1 MQLRRYRSIA
11 GLFSLYLFFCSL
23 VVSLLFITG
32 NLQSFLESTNRL
44 LLDILEWVLFVFI
57 ITDLYYIIFFLS
69 EYAGISRKRGR
80 VEKRLGAMWS
90 SIGFAYGVVYLLFI
104 NFVIAWL

>member
-11 GLFSLYLFFCSL
+11 GLFSLYLFLCSL
-23 VVSLLFITG
+23 VVSLFFITG

-44 LLDILEWVLFVFI
+44 LLDILEWVLFVFV
-57 ITDLYYIIFFLS
+57 ITDMYYLVFFLS
-69 EYAGISRKRGR
+69 EYTGVFKNRRK
-80 VEKRLGAMWS
+80 VEKKLGVMWS

>member
-1 MQLRRYRSIA
+1 MRLQRYRSIA

-44 LLDILEWVLFVFI
+44 LLDILEWILFVFI
-57 ITDLYYIIFFLS
+57 ITDLYYILFFVS
-69 EYAGISRKRGR
+69 EYTGFFKKKGR
-80 VEKRLGAMWS
+80 IEKKLGVMWS
-90 SIGFAYGVVYLLFI
+90 SAGFAYGVVYLLLI
-104 NFVIAWL
+104 NFIIAWL